1 MTTIQR
7 KNLYIFMQAEKVRQ
21 ASTQIAKNQAAV
33 DKMIDKLIIREPKK

>member
-21 ASTQIAKNQAAV
+21 ASTQIAKNQAV
-33 DKMIDKLIIREPKK
+33 IDRMINKMIIREPKK